1 MRAMRRTRR
10 LGRYHLVHRIAFGGM
25 AEVFR
30 GFTFSANGERYDV
43 AVKKLLPHYLED
55 SKFVTML
62 TDEYRLVSRLDHPN
76 VARFYEL
83 TRIDRDLL
91 ISMEFVDGR
100 DLRSTIDQ
108 ARKLGEHLHF
118 DDATYALAKALDGLH
133 HAHEATDE
141 GGQELQVVHRDLSPS
156 NMLVG
161 YDGEVKICDFGIAK
175 AKLSRIE
182 TKTGIIKGKVK
193 YMSPEQAFGRTLDR
207 RSDVFSAGSILYELC
222 TGQPPFRARTEMEL
236 IFAVRDAQPMPCRE
250 LAPDIPDGLAAIIER
265 SMERSRSE
273 RYPTAGAMRD
283 ALLGFLRSHAPD
295 YRRTR
300 LARFMK
306 RIWADDIESDL
317 RALEDFV
324 IDLSPGPEHVGT
336 NLLAEELGPDAPY
349 AGFSAIPTSVAPVI
363 EPAVAQRHAP
373 LSPAETEIDPRKP
386 FLVRSEE
393 D

>member
-1 MRAMRRTRR
+1 MRRTRR
-10 LGRYHLVHRIAFGGM
+10 LGRYHLVHRVAFGGM

-30 GFTFSANGERYDV
+30 GFTFSADGERHDV
-43 AVKKLLPHYLED
+43 AVKKLLPHYVED
-55 SKFVTML
+55 PHFVTML

-76 VARFYEL
+76 VARFFEL

-108 ARKLGEHLHF
+108 ARKLGEHLRF
-118 DDATYALAKALDGLH
+118 DDAAFVLAKALDGLH

-141 GGQELQVVHRDLSPS
+141 GGEELRVVHRDLSPS

-175 AKLSRIE
+175 AKLSRIQ

-222 TGQPPFRARTEMEL
+222 TGQPPFRARTEMDL
-236 IFAVRDAQPMPCRE
+236 VFAVRDAEPIPCRE
-250 LAPDIPDGLAAIIER
+250 LAPDLPDGLAAIIER
-265 SMERSRSE
+265 SMERSRAE
-273 RYPTAGAMRD
+273 RYQTSGSMRD
-283 ALLGFLRSHAPD
+283 ALLRFLNTHRPD

-306 RIWADDIESDL
+306 RIRADEIESDL

-324 IDLSPGPEHVGT
+324 IDLSPGPERVGT
-336 NLLAEELGPDAPY
+336 NLLADELGPDAAY
-349 AGFSAIPTSVAPVI
+349 AGFSAIPTSVG
-363 EPAVAQRHAP
+363 PAIDPSMAARHPP
-373 LSPAETEIDPRKP
+373 LMPGETEVDPKRPLQVKP
-386 FLVRSEE
+386 PKGGR
-393 D
+393 